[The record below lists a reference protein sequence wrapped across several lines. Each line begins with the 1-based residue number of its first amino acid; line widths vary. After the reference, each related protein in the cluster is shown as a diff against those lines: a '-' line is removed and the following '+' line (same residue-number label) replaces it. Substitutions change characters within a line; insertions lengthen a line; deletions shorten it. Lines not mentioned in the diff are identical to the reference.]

1 MGPECQA
8 LQDTLTQSSAPTTPN
23 RSTPPASGRSSSRG
37 SAVASSTLSCPA
49 SSLLLSTKPFKC
61 PKPNCNKSYK
71 QANGLKY
78 HMTHGSC
85 NFAPPNDL
93 LERKRRDR
101 EKLNGAAD
109 RREHLEGVK
118 ALAASVETPSFV
130 DILARQRLP
139 VHHMD
144 SLDYLQYPQSPSFGI
159 PMTLSN
165 PSTSPIPFSSLSLQ

>member
-8 LQDTLTQSSAPTTPN
+8 LQDTLMQSSAPTTPN
-23 RSTPPASGRSSSRG
+23 RSTPPASGCSSSRG

-93 LERKRRDR
+93 LEWKRRNR

-118 ALAASVETPSFV
+118 ALAASVEVTMSEWEAERWMKPFACGVGASVIAKDDTPRTA
-130 DILARQRLP
+130 I
-139 VHHMD
+139 
-144 SLDYLQYPQSPSFGI
+144 PSI
-159 PMTLSN
+159 PWSY
-165 PSTSPIPFSSLSLQ
+165 QA